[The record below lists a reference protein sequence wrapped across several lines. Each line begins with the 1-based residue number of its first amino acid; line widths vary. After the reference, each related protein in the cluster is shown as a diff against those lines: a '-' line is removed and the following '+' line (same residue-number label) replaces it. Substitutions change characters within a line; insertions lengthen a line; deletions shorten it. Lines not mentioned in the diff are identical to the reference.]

1 MASPSEHASFLP
13 PVLTFLSAA
22 VIGVPIFRLI
32 GQSAVLGYLVAG
44 VLIGPFGFS
53 LIAEP
58 ETAASVAE
66 IGVVLLLFIVGLE
79 LHLSQLVSMRRDI
92 FGLGT
97 AQLLI
102 CALVLGGAGYLFGLP
117 GTAATV
123 IGIALAL
130 SATAVALQLL
140 EERGDLGT
148 NYGSRAFAVLLFQ
161 DLSVVAILALMP
173 LLASA
178 GGGGG
183 ESFWFGAAVQSTGK
197 ALVAILAVVLVG
209 RYGLNPFFRLLA
221 ASGAREVMTAAA
233 LLVVLGTAL
242 LMQEVGLSMAM
253 GAFLAGIL
261 LAESNFRHQLEADI
275 EPFRGMLLGLFF
287 MSVGMSIDGGLVKA
301 MWPTLFGA
309 TAAAILVKIALVA
322 GLFRLFGSSWL
333 DAVRGAAILAPA
345 GEFAF
350 VLLPVGGGLGLLDA
364 NATRFAVALA
374 ALTMLVGPV
383 AAKALDAVLA
393 RRRGT
398 ALEQATDVIESTEA
412 RVLVIGFG
420 RFGQILTQVLLAE
433 GIGVT
438 VIDKD
443 VEQIRSASRFGFRVY
458 YGDGT
463 RLDVLRA
470 AGIGRVELV
479 CICIDESEAALKIV
493 DMVHE
498 EFESVRTYVRA
509 YDRTHAVELMNRD
522 VDYQLR
528 ETVESALAFGR
539 ATLAGLG
546 VPDEVATR
554 TAEDVRKRDVAR
566 LVLQQAGALPD
577 GSSWMRGAQA
587 ELKPEP
593 LTAPQRPARALS
605 AETRDIIES
614 ERRDAA
620 QRALETR
627 DPDQDLDGPDPER
640 RDVTA
645 QDVTTREARP
655 REAKARDLETQDGA
669 PDA

>member
-1 MASPSEHASFLP
+1 MASAATHVSFLP

-44 VLIGPFGFS
+44 VVIGPFGFS

-66 IGVVLLLFIVGLE
+66 LGVVLLLFIVGLE
-79 LHLSQLVSMRRDI
+79 LQVSRLVSMRRDI

-97 AQLLI
+97 AQLLV
-102 CALVLGGAGYLFGLP
+102 CTAVLAGIGFLLGLKP
-117 GTAATV
+117 SAAFV

-148 NYGSRAFAVLLFQ
+148 PYGGRAFAVLLFQ
-161 DLSVVAILALMP
+161 DISVVAILALMP
-173 LLASA
+173 LLASTGVGSGDGWLLSA
-178 GGGGG
+178 L
-183 ESFWFGAAVQSTGK
+183 QSTGTVG
-197 ALVAILAVVLVG
+197 AAILAVVLVG
-209 RYGLNPFFRLLA
+209 RYGLNPFFGLLA

-233 LLVVLGTAL
+233 LLVVLGTAM
-242 LMQEVGLSMAM
+242 LMEHVGLSMAM
-253 GAFLAGIL
+253 GAFLAGVL

-287 MSVGMSIDGGLVKA
+287 MSVGMSIDGGLLKA
-301 MWPTLFGA
+301 EWPWLLGA
-309 TAAAILVKIALVA
+309 TAGAILIKVALVA
-322 GLFRLFGSSWL
+322 GLFRLFGSPWL
-333 DAVRGAAILAPA
+333 DAVRGGAILAPA

-350 VLLPVGGGLGLLDA
+350 VLLPVGGELGLIDGPSG
-364 NATRFAVALA
+364 RFAIALA

-383 AAKALDAVLA
+383 AAKALDSALA
-393 RRRGT
+393 RRRAEPDL
-398 ALEQATDVIESTEA
+398 ALDPVETTEA

-443 VEQIRSASRFGFRVY
+443 VEQIRSASRFGFRIF

-470 AGIGRVELV
+470 AGIGRAELLCV
-479 CICIDESEAALKIV
+479 CVDEPEAALKIV
-493 DMVHE
+493 DIVHE
-498 EFESVRTYVRA
+498 EFATVRTYVRA
-509 YDRTHAVELMNRD
+509 YDRMHAVELMNRD
-522 VDYQLR
+522 VDFQLR
-528 ETVESALAFGR
+528 ETVDSALAFGR
-539 ATLAGLG
+539 ATLEGLG
-546 VPDEVATR
+546 VAPDAAAAV
-554 TAEDVRKRDVAR
+554 AEDVRKRDVAR

-577 GSSWMRGAQA
+577 AANWMRGISQI
-587 ELKPEP
+587 KPEP
-593 LTAPQRPARALS
+593 LTEPRRPSRALN
-605 AETRDIIES
+605 AETRDIIGT
-614 ERRDAA
+614 
-620 QRALETR
+620 RA
-627 DPDQDLDGPDPER
+627 
-640 RDVTA
+640 
-645 QDVTTREARP
+645 REAATHTL
-655 REAKARDLETQDGA
+655 EARDLPA
-669 PDA
+669 DA

>member
-1 MASPSEHASFLP
+1 MASPAEHASFLP

-22 VIGVPIFRLI
+22 VIGVPVFRFV

-44 VLIGPFGFS
+44 VLIGPSGLS

-58 ETAASVAE
+58 ETASSVAE

-92 FGLGT
+92 FGLGA
-97 AQLLI
+97 AQLVV
-102 CALVLGGAGYLFGLP
+102 CAVVLGGAGILAGL
-117 GTAATV
+117 GLGAAAV

-148 NYGSRAFAVLLFQ
+148 SYGGRAFAVLLFQ
-161 DLSVVAILALMP
+161 DLSVVGILALMP

-178 GGGGG
+178 GQGEGGPWLG
-183 ESFWFGAAVQSTGK
+183 EAAASTGK
-197 ALVAILAVVLVG
+197 VLAAILAVVLVG

-242 LMQEVGLSMAM
+242 LMEQVGLSMAM

-287 MSVGMSIDGGLVKA
+287 MSVGMSIDGGLVRA
-301 MWPTLFGA
+301 VWPALFGA
-309 TAAAILVKIALVA
+309 TLAAILVKVGLVA
-322 GLFRLFGSSWL
+322 ALFRLFGSDTL
-333 DAVRGAAILAPA
+333 GALRGAAVLAPA

-350 VLLPVGGGLGLLDA
+350 VLLPQAAELGLTGA
-364 NATRFAVALA
+364 TATRFAVALA
-374 ALTMLVGPV
+374 ALTMLIGPV
-383 AAKALDAVLA
+383 AAKGLDKLIE
-393 RRRGT
+393 RRLSRSGET
-398 ALEQATDVIESTEA
+398 AEEPSAELVEGGGEA

-420 RFGQILTQVLLAE
+420 RFGQVLTQVLLAE
-433 GIGVT
+433 GIPLT

-443 VEQIRSASRFGFRVY
+443 VEQLRSATRFGFRIY

-479 CICIDESEAALKIV
+479 CVCVDDREAALKIV
-493 DMVHE
+493 DIVHE
-498 EFESVRTYVRA
+498 EFAAVRSFVRA
-509 YDRTHAVELMNRD
+509 YDRMHAVELMNRD
-522 VDYQLR
+522 VDFQIR
-528 ETVESALAFGR
+528 ETSESALAFGR
-539 ATLAGLG
+539 AALEGLG
-546 VPDEVATR
+546 LTAEAAAAR
-554 TAEDVRKRDVAR
+554 TEDVRKRDIAR

-577 GSSWMRGAQA
+577 GTGWAHGSGPA
-587 ELKPEP
+587 ELRPEP
-593 LTAPQRPARALS
+593 LTAPVRPARVLS
-605 AETRDIIES
+605 TETRDLIGNDRREAA
-614 ERRDAA
+614 ERVLGKPALAPQPRDEA
-620 QRALETR
+620 
-627 DPDQDLDGPDPER
+627 DPDAD
-640 RDVTA
+640 
-645 QDVTTREARP
+645 REAEL
-655 REAKARDLETQDGA
+655 EAEGSGRDG
-669 PDA
+669 